1 MLDFPKNVLKNKDLH
16 PKFPFFIFIEKF
28 VKICCYVNLTNFF
41 HYFFFPG
48 FLAEFS
54 EQMPFQEKPFKFIN
68 FTYSNMMSIKIT
80 FFFSSLSNT
89 LGLSKF
95 QFDRIFDNKIFHKF
109 CFQLFK
115 IFGDFS
121 SFIFRQK
128 KFLIFVQKIV
138 SSYF

>member
-16 PKFPFFIFIEKF
+16 PKFPFFIEKF
-28 VKICCYVNLTNFF
+28 VKICLYSGSIQFDDFF
-41 HYFFFPG
+41 FPFFPG

-95 QFDRIFDNKIFHKF
+95 QFYRFFENKIFHEF